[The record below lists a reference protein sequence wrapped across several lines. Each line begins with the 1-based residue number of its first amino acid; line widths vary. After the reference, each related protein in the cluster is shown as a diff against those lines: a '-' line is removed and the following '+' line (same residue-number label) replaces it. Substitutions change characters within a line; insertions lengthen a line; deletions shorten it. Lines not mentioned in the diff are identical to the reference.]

1 MPTQAT
7 NGSLLIM
14 TAVKAIVALMVVGT
28 LCYCT
33 IRQIPVEG
41 VVLTG
46 LLGLLGLKEVISSLV
61 YNEARKSSHARRP

>member
-14 TAVKAIVALMVVGT
+14 TGVKAIVALMVVGT

-33 IRQIPVEG
+33 IRQIPIEG

-46 LLGLLGLKEVISSLV
+46 LLGLLGLKEVISTLV
-61 YNEARKSSHARRP
+61 YNEARKHTKGGR

>member
-33 IRQIPVEG
+33 IRQIPIEG

-46 LLGLLGLKEVISSLV
+46 LLGLLGLKEVISTVV
-61 YNEARKSSHARRP
+61 YNEARISNRKGR